1 MPLCYKID
9 NDNFKLGLWNLVET
23 DSELFNE
30 FILVAPPT
38 EIEKARKFKNPSRKS
53 EWIASRLIS
62 YFLLGRAIEI
72 EYNNDGKPAIV
83 DHHWTISISHTKGM
97 VVVILAKN
105 LAGIDIEYISERV
118 IKIEDRFLS
127 KAEKEKLPE
136 ENRLL
141 AVLLNWS
148 AKETIYKIIGEK
160 GVDFKKDIFIRPFI
174 PEQEGQFYG
183 EINFQ
188 SNITAF
194 SLNYFIYKPK
204 DRNVGYIVVYHYQ

>member
-23 DSELFNE
+23 DSELFKE
-30 FILVAPPT
+30 FILVAPPK
-38 EIEKARKFKNPSRKS
+38 EIEKAVKFNNPSRKS
-53 EWIASRLIS
+53 EWIATRLIL
-62 YFLLGRAIEI
+62 YFLLGRVIEI
-72 EYNNDGKPAIV
+72 EYNNDGKPAIE

-97 VVVILAKN
+97 VVVLLAKN

-118 IKIEDRFLS
+118 LKIEDRFLS
-127 KAEKEKLPE
+127 KSEKEKLPV

-141 AVLLNWS
+141 AVLINWS

-160 GVDFKKDIFIRPFI
+160 GVDFKKDIFIKPCI

-183 EINFQ
+183 EISFQ
-188 SNITAF
+188 GNIRAF